1 MSDGL
6 NDMAVLLVILIGI
19 VLSLIPFFID
29 KGKEQIQVKKVK
41 DTFYTMTG
49 SKFFSDTLL
58 GKHFA
63 NAMKN
68 KGLNYQRTL
77 TSENAK
83 ELKEELYKIAFD
95 YAVKEKMVW
104 GQDDYTKA
112 VIQFCNSND
121 TVIQRAYDMIIAEKK
136 IIQSARDSVEHNGM
150 PWMTHT
156 SSLDSTSSTVSK
168 IETAYDK
175 NVYNERKD
183 YLRNL
188 QKGKEKQTK
197 IKDIVDS
204 SIDVFAKMGTE
215 MSISAFV
222 ALHGDYVLKQTDNS
236 NHYLQATDGTCAYFV
251 QELEESFRQ
260 AKEKGEFFILDD
272 TKLKVRKFYSTEN
285 DAISYKAYYNY
296 KK

>member
-68 KGLNYQRTL
+68 MGLNYQRTL

-168 IETAYDK
+168 KRIPQNEC
-175 NVYNERKD
+175 VYNERKAV
-183 YLRNL
+183 LINP
-188 QKGKEKQTK
+188 QKKEGNK
-197 IKDIVDS
+197 IKDIADS
-204 SIDVFAKMGTE
+204 SIDVFARLGTE

-222 ALHGDYVLKQTDNS
+222 AFHGDYVLKQAEDS
-236 NHYLQATDGTCAYFV
+236 KHYLQAKDGTCAYLV
-251 QELEESFRQ
+251 QELNDSFRQ
-260 AKEKGEFFILDD
+260 AKEKGETFKLDE
-272 TKLKVRKFYSTEN
+272 TKLKVRKYYSTEA